1 MGDWR
6 SEFAVAVH
14 EAYEAIRCE
23 EEGITQAQVDQ
34 FDQLFEKAREA
45 GKYGENDEPG
55 DDPAAPYGKMHEEAT
70 LIENVITTSA
80 GLRWSQHEDNVNA
93 LP

>member
-1 MGDWR
+1 MQ
-6 SEFAVAVH
+6 VH
-14 EAYEAIRCE
+14 EAYEAMRCR
-23 EEGITQAQVDQ
+23 EEGISEHDVTK
-34 FDQLFEKAREA
+34 FDLKFEEERHA
-45 GKYGENDEPG
+45 GEHFINDEPG

-80 GLRWSQHEDNVNA
+80 GLRWSQHEDNVHA